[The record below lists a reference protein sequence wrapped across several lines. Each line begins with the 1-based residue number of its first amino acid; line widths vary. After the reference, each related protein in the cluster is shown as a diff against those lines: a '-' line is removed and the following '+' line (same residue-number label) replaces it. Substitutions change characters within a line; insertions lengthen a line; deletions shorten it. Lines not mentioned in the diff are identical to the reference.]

1 MLKIAITK
9 GRIEK
14 NFCELLKKS
23 GYDIEPII
31 NKDRELLIKTK
42 DDVEMIFAKSNDVL
56 TFLEHGIV
64 DIGIV
69 GKDTLLESNFSNYY
83 ELLDLETGKCRF
95 AVAAYPSYKT
105 KVFNRRKRIATKYPN
120 IAKSYFE
127 SKQEDVEIIK
137 LEGSVELG
145 PVVKMTDAIVDIV
158 ETGSTLKANGLE
170 VIEEIC
176 DISTRL
182 IANKV
187 SIKFKNKEIYKMMD
201 ILDKQIIKDKKI

>member
-14 NFCELLKKS
+14 KFCELLEKT
-23 GYDIEPII
+23 GYDIEPIV
-31 NKDRELLIKTK
+31 NKDRELQIRTK
-42 DDVEMIFAKSNDVL
+42 DNIEMIFAKSNDVL

-69 GKDTLLESNFSNYY
+69 GKDTLLESDFSNYY
-83 ELLDLETGKCRF
+83 ELLDLKTGKCKF
-95 AVAAYPSYKT
+95 AVAAYPSYRT
-105 KVFNRRKRIATKYPN
+105 KNFNRRKRIATKYPK
-120 IAKSYFE
+120 IAKAYFE

-170 VIEEIC
+170 VIEDIC

-187 SIKFKNKEIYKMMD
+187 SIKFKNREIYKLID
-201 ILDKQIIKDKKI
+201 DLDKQIMKEEN

>member
-14 NFCELLKKS
+14 KFCELLKVA
-23 GYDIEPII
+23 GYDVDPIL
-31 NKDRELLIKTK
+31 NKDRELQIKTK
-42 DDVEMIFAKSNDVL
+42 DDIEVIFAKSNDVL

-69 GKDTLLESNFSNYY
+69 GKDTLIESNFSDYY
-83 ELLDLETGKCRF
+83 ELLDLETGKCKF
-95 AVAAYPSYKT
+95 CLAAYPSYKT
-105 KVFNRRKRIATKYPN
+105 KTFNRRKRIATKYPKV
-120 IAKSYFE
+120 ARQFFE
-127 SKQEDVEIIK
+127 SKQENVEIIK

-145 PVVKMTDAIVDIV
+145 PVVGMTDAIVDIV

-170 VIEEIC
+170 IVEEIC

-182 IANKV
+182 IVNRV
-187 SIKFKNKEIYKMMD
+187 SIKFKNKEIYKMVD
-201 ILDKQIIKDKKI
+201 DLDRAIKSIKE

>member
-14 NFCELLKKS
+14 KFCDLLELA

-31 NKDRELLIKTK
+31 NKNRELQIKTK
-42 DDVEMIFAKSNDVL
+42 DNIEVIFAKSNDVL
-56 TFLEHGIV
+56 TFLEHGVV

-69 GKDTLLESNFSNYY
+69 GKDTLLENNFSNYY
-83 ELLDLETGKCRF
+83 ELLDLETGKCKF
-95 AVAAYPSYKT
+95 CLAAYPSYKT
-105 KVFNRRKRIATKYPN
+105 KKFNRRKRIATKYPKV
-120 IAKSYFE
+120 AKKFFE

-145 PVVKMTDAIVDIV
+145 PVVNMTDAIVDIV
-158 ETGSTLKANGLE
+158 ETGNTLKANGLE
-170 VIEEIC
+170 IIEDIC

-182 IANKV
+182 IVNRV
-187 SIKFKNKEIYKMMD
+187 SIKFKNKEIYKLVDDLD
-201 ILDKQIIKDKKI
+201 ITIKAIDK